1 MMEDIYYS
9 IADEVFDLFP
19 GYTRGV
25 VLAHDVVN
33 GTSPHDLINRLRDA
47 EASLRKRL
55 SLEEV
60 ATHPKIGSWRE
71 AYRSFGAQPSKFRSS
86 IEAMV
91 RRVLRDQEMPL
102 INTLADIGNAVSL
115 KYLVPT
121 GGHAI
126 DVVTRNISLRP
137 ATGQEEFI
145 PFGSDK
151 MEHPLP
157 GEIIFAEGDT
167 VLTRRWTWRQANHTL
182 TLPTTRAV
190 EFNID
195 GLPPVDVS
203 EVRKISEEVAE
214 LIQQFC
220 GGRVRGEILTREN
233 PSMPLS
239 I

>member
-1 MMEDIYYS
+1 M
-9 IADEVFDLFP
+9 
-19 GYTRGV
+19 
-25 VLAHDVVN
+25 
-33 GTSPHDLINRLRDA
+33 
-47 EASLRKRL
+47 

-126 DVVTRNISLRP
+126 DVVTKDISLRP
-137 ATGQEEFI
+137 ATGKEEFVA
-145 PFGSDK
+145 FGSDEV
-151 MEHPLP
+151 EHPLS
-157 GEIIFAEGDT
+157 GEMIFAEENT

-182 TLPTTRAV
+182 LLPTTRAV

-195 GLPPVDVS
+195 GLPPVSVS
-203 EVRKISEEVAE
+203 EVREISGEVAE
-214 LIQQFC
+214 LIKQFC
-220 GGRVRGEILTREN
+220 GGRVHVELLTREN
-233 PSMPLS
+233 PRMPLS
-239 I
+239 L